1 MIGVHLLWP
10 PGCPDSKTIFTDAR
24 SLTDIG
30 IEMIIDAMAD
40 GDPDIASVA
49 NDLFI
54 HAPTDST
61 VIRWRQEVLIDALA
75 HPQLIRDLDSIARHS
90 AVLERRSSYATRQQ
104 APFSQLLR
112 SRELLS
118 LLIGD
123 LEALA
128 KRVREPD
135 NDVSSKGLKLLIA
148 TINDNFNDEYL
159 QSLQA
164 ELQLL
169 RFENGMV
176 TRATLGAGNLT
187 SDELIVESPF
197 QGRGWRDRLH
207 LVLGDDNRIE
217 IAPRDQAG
225 GETLREL
232 RNLALSQIG
241 TIVAHGLGT
250 VISFFVTLHHE
261 LAWLVGAINLRSQFE
276 QLDLPICM
284 PEPAADGWHL
294 GFHGLCE
301 PTLGLRT
308 RALPI
313 TNNLALDDS
322 SPIVLSGANS
332 GGKTTWLQSVAL
344 GILMMQ
350 AGLFVTADE
359 FRATIRTNLRTF
371 FPDDEDREL
380 QHGRLDD
387 ELIRLAATIT
397 ELQEDGLVLLNEPL
411 TSTNEIEASEIATAV
426 FRDLDKRGVTVIVV
440 THYPTLARELATSG
454 LSLEPEILGDGVR
467 SYRIEPS
474 PPPKNSSAMDIYRR
488 LGGW

>member
-1 MIGVHLLWP
+1 MIEVHLLWP
-10 PGCPDSKTIFTDAR
+10 PGHPDPKTVFTDAR
-24 SLTDIG
+24 SLADIG

-40 GDPDIASVA
+40 ADPDIAAVA
-49 NDLFI
+49 KDIFI

-61 VIRWRQEVLIDALA
+61 VIRWRQEVVLDALD

-104 APFSQLLR
+104 APISQLLR
-112 SRELLS
+112 SREILS
-118 LLIGD
+118 LLIDD
-123 LEALA
+123 LKALA
-128 KRVREPD
+128 KRVRESD
-135 NDVSSKGLKLLIA
+135 NDVSSEGLKLLIA
-148 TINDNFNDEYL
+148 TISDNFDDEYL
-159 QSLQA
+159 QSLQE

-169 RFENGMV
+169 RFEHGLV

-187 SDELIVESPF
+187 SDELVVESPF

-207 LVLGDDNRIE
+207 LVLGEANRIE

-241 TIVAHGLGT
+241 TMVAHGLRT
-250 VISFFVTLHHE
+250 VIGFFVTLHHE

-276 QLDLPICM
+276 QLGLPTCI
-284 PEPAADGWHL
+284 PEPAVDGWHL
-294 GFHGLCE
+294 GFRSLCE

-308 RALPI
+308 RIRPI
-313 TNNLALDDS
+313 TNNLELDDS
-322 SPIVLSGANS
+322 SPIVISGANS

-344 GILMMQ
+344 GILMLQ
-350 AGLFVTADE
+350 AGLFVAADE
-359 FRATIRTNLRTF
+359 FTAGIRTNLLTF

-380 QHGRLDD
+380 QRGRLDD
-387 ELIRLAATIT
+387 ELMRLAATIT
-397 ELQEDGLVLLNEPL
+397 ELQEGGLVLLNEPL

-426 FRDLDKRGVTVIVV
+426 FRDLDKRGVTVVVV

-454 LSLEPEILGDGVR
+454 LSLEAEILDDGVR

>member
-10 PGCPDSKTIFTDAR
+10 PGHTDANTVFTDAQ
-24 SLTDIG
+24 SLADIG
-30 IEMIIDAMAD
+30 IEMIIDTMAD
-40 GDPDIASVA
+40 GDPDIEAVA
-49 NDLFI
+49 NELFL
-54 HAPTDST
+54 HASSDST

-135 NDVSSKGLKLLIA
+135 NDVSSRGLKLLIA
-148 TINDNFNDEYL
+148 TISDNFDDEYL
-159 QSLQA
+159 QSLQT

-207 LVLGDDNRIE
+207 LVLGEDNRIE

-250 VISFFVTLHHE
+250 VIGFFVTLHHE

-276 QLDLPICM
+276 ELDLPTCM
-284 PEPAADGWHL
+284 PELAVDGWHL
-294 GFHGLCE
+294 GFRSLCE

-308 RALPI
+308 RTRPT
-313 TNNLALDDS
+313 TNDLELDDS
-322 SPIVLSGANS
+322 SPIVISGANS

-350 AGLFVTADE
+350 TGLFVAAEE
-359 FRATIRTNLRTF
+359 FKAAIRTNLRTF
-371 FPDDEDREL
+371 FPDDEDHEL

-387 ELIRLAATIT
+387 ELIRLAATIA
-397 ELQEDGLVLLNEPL
+397 ELHEGGLVLLNEPL

-426 FRDLDKRGVTVIVV
+426 FRNLDKRGVTVIVV
-440 THYPTLARELATSG
+440 THYPTLARELASSG
-454 LSLEPEILGDGVR
+454 LSLRPETVSDGVR
-467 SYRIEPS
+467 TYRIQPS
-474 PPPKNSSAMDIYRR
+474 PAPKNSSALDIYRR